1 MTVKEL
7 IGILEKA
14 DEDAVVMLSTGAD
27 KHPGDASNIFIVQR
41 YDELYGSIEDDGYKE
56 QVILIAE

>member
-14 DEDAVVMLSTGAD
+14 DKDAVVMLSTGAD
-27 KHPGDASNIFIVQR
+27 EHPGDASNIFIVQR
-41 YDELYGSIEDDGYKE
+41 YDELYGGIEDDEYKK
-56 QVILIAE
+56 QIILISE

>member
-14 DEDAVVMLSTGAD
+14 DEDAAVMLSMDMD
-27 KHPGDASNIFIVQR
+27 KHPNHASNIGVVQK
-41 YDELYGSIEDDGYKE
+41 YDELYGGIEDDEYKK